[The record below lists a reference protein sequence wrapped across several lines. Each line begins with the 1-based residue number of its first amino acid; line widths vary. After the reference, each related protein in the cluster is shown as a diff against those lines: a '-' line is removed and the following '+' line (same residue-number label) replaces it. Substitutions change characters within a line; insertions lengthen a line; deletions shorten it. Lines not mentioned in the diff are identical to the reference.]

1 MPSDRPPLFGK
12 ARLLEGLIDEF
23 LDKVSEGVIHFE
35 RSLLVMVDG
44 GDLKVCEEKLTQ
56 LGALKQRCNEIRRL
70 VVSMLY
76 QEMLIPDFRADVL
89 TLLSHLF
96 TLLDRIEKTFHE
108 FMIEHSGTS
117 GRVSGVKD
125 DVREL
130 VEVTARS
137 AQAAVVAARAFFRNP
152 AAVRDHVNEIRV
164 FEAEADRITL
174 RLKTVI
180 FDSDLPLDAK
190 MHARDSVDVID
201 ALADLAEDISDE
213 LSIAAIKRAL

>member
-1 MPSDRPPLFGK
+1 MSWWPGPSLLRAAFAGVALAAASVVVPELALLLPAALVAGASVLWAEWRWL
-12 ARLLEGLIDEF
+12 ARLPGLEL
-23 LDKVSEGVIHFE
+23 
-35 RSLLVMVDG
+35 
-44 GDLKVCEEKLTQ
+44 
-56 LGALKQRCNEIRRL
+56 
-70 VVSMLY
+70 
-76 QEMLIPDFRADVL
+76 
-89 TLLSHLF
+89 
-96 TLLDRIEKTFHE
+96 
-108 FMIEHSGTS
+108 
-117 GRVSGVKD
+117 
-125 DVREL
+125 
-130 VEVTARS
+130 
-137 AQAAVVAARAFFRNP
+137 ARALPTASVGRPAQLDLRVRNP